1 MLGSG
6 HFEPN
11 QESFLISS
19 ILKVFIAEHVAQEN
33 ISIVCD
39 FILYHARVRMTR
51 ETVKCSKLS
60 PTNFGFHF

>member
-11 QESFLISS
+11 PESFLISS
-19 ILKVFIAEHVAQEN
+19 ILKVFIAEHVAQKN

-39 FILYHARVRMTR
+39 FIL
-51 ETVKCSKLS
+51 
-60 PTNFGFHF
+60 

>member
-19 ILKVFIAEHVAQEN
+19 ILKVFIAEHVVQKN

-39 FILYHARVRMTR
+39 FVL
-51 ETVKCSKLS
+51 
-60 PTNFGFHF
+60 